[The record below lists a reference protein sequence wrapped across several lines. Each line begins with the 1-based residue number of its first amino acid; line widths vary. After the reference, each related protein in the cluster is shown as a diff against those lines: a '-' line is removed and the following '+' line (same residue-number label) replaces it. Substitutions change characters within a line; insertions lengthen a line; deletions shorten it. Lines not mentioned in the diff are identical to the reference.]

1 MIKINTTTDNFDIAL
16 ARARAGDV
24 IELEENA
31 VYNTQ
36 GAWAFPDSGYLSLKS
51 GVTLIAK
58 NATIKL
64 VNPIRTTGSN
74 LRPDK
79 DLPILRAGSDTVI
92 TGGKWDCNYE
102 AHPGW
107 FAQGIRFFGRFAI
120 ADSEILG
127 MSGSRASGTPSNE
140 VESFAI
146 SSEGDTS
153 DSQIARVHVHSCKSD
168 DPNDYVSGIFLGAT
182 QPTTKVSLIEG
193 CRVYLG
199 KYGQFGVSANTK
211 VRIEDSEFV
220 ASRGFYND
228 TGPTDVVMVNC
239 DLEGTYAAV
248 EFVSKNAPAV
258 RRQILLRNCSLT
270 GERMLTWDDYTTKMT
285 GFMVAEG
292 CLFSGTYAAAIQG
305 TGNIMLAKC
314 QLPEDYKVAL
324 SGGSTSPTIF

>member
-1 MIKINTTTDNFDIAL
+1 MIKLNSTTDNFDIAL

-31 VYNTQ
+31 VYQTQ
-36 GAWAFPDSGYLSLKS
+36 GAWAFPDSGYHSLKS

-64 VNPIRTTGSN
+64 VNPVRSTGNN

-79 DLPILRAGSDTVI
+79 DLPILRAGHDTVI

-102 AHPGW
+102 AHAGW
-107 FAQGIRFFGRFAI
+107 FAQGIRFFGRFSITDA
-120 ADSEILG
+120 EIIG
-127 MSGSRASGTPSNE
+127 MSGSRSSGTPSNE

-168 DPNDYVSGIFLGAT
+168 DPLDYVSGIFLGAT
-182 QPTTKVSLIEG
+182 LPTTKASLIDG
-193 CRVYLG
+193 CHVYLG
-199 KYGQFGVSANTK
+199 QYGQFAFSANTK
-211 VRIEDSEFV
+211 VRIEDCEGK

-248 EFVSKNAPAV
+248 EFVSKNAPPV
-258 RRQILLRNCSLT
+258 RRQILLRTCNLK
-270 GERMLTWDDYTTKMT
+270 GERMLTWDDYTAKMT
-285 GFMVAEG
+285 GFMVAES
-292 CLFSGTYAAAIQG
+292 CTFVGTYAVAVQG
-305 TGNIMLAKC
+305 TGNIMIAKC
-314 QLPEDYKVAL
+314 RLPNDYLVAAAD
-324 SGGSTSPTIF
+324 GAIQPTIF